1 MLTGKEFRVV
11 ILTAVQT
18 RDSLNKCHLPGL
30 EIFNDARVLNTA
42 MTRAQSCVV
51 VVGDAAALCCFGKC
65 SRVWKSYTDHCL
77 SSNSVAPQHFTKS
90 FFEKDVIETAKFQKF
105 EYVDDNNALSD
116 AILQELKDEY
126 EQLKTEY
133 ISKEDNLELEDLH
146 QHMPVASHN
155 ITNVCRGRLEQPENY
170 EQGKIVR
177 ESSNRG
183 YVIPTQNPSRRI
195 SIKGRANLG
204 MVFTGDEVVVEN
216 SRVVSI
222 IKQKESARVLV
233 CLLEDE
239 DHSKKENSEHNFVI
253 RTMMPITKTA
263 PKVQIMIS
271 KKKRNFIPIWEQIN
285 GHWTVAEHRRLTEKF
300 KQNYVF
306 VVQVISWKKN
316 CFYPLGNVIDIIPIG
331 SSLND
336 GLRILNEEFK
346 VEPTACTSNKGF
358 SLKDEDGEYRQ
369 DMCAVITFTVDPKDA
384 KDLDDAISV
393 RELGDQYELGIH
405 ISDVVSFV
413 RQDSELDE
421 EAKKHGITYYGSRGK
436 PVHMFP
442 KDLSTGYFSLLS
454 NQVRKVVSLLFKVNK
469 QTNEISGEPKFQL
482 STIKSKKQ
490 LSYEEAEKIIS
501 KRYGESPKFDTVEDC
516 VTMAYCFAK
525 AQRKKRLVDWPYSQ
539 PDNQRQVGERKANLM
554 IEELSVLFN
563 THAAEVLIGAEKNR
577 NFTPLRCQEKPN
589 PERIEELKEKKCAE
603 FIPLSF
609 HVRHKVDHDQQAQNC
624 DHFRILTEVWK
635 DIHSAAI
642 KNDID
647 KMVDLIAADDIHP
660 LLQPVVS
667 EFRRCSSKAY
677 VICSSSHKASAGHYS
692 LNVKSYTQA
701 SSPIRRYMD
710 IILQRLL
717 HSIICNRDVRYSH
730 REISTLCSQFEHD
743 MKNAKEYEQKA
754 EQIYYAV
761 SMKKQS
767 TSKLAFVVSAD
778 PHSDK
783 LTVSFPFN
791 GNIFAERLPI
801 MFKELQLWDQ
811 PWYDEAEQCINLTW
825 KKRIY
830 AFGTMHVDQEIK
842 MADYSP
848 CIELPLK
855 MWRATIKAIDEG
867 HWDHAKSLIL
877 GAKINQM
884 DKKNVPPQSSKMP
897 SSKTT
902 MCASKKQ
909 KVPNVPLEHDVN
921 INLQLKTS
929 DTLHIQ
935 MTSEIKRGYHMPAV
949 QLVHITPNFEI
960 CVDHIHSPITCFSR
974 SADDPSRIHYFDT
987 KEYVRIWKP
996 MCEMESA
1003 ATAVDESDSIIIEN
1017 LEVNFR
1023 QEEEG
1028 MLTGCFFLPRAWI
1041 NEWDIEL
1048 NLSKCLLCIRK
1059 RRLNLTGN
1067 LTHSAV
1073 VDPKEFTWVAHGVAR
1088 AEEKKAPPNEG
1099 SKVEFHVHH
1108 LPMENIPDCVFQE
1121 TTCFTVEIIPKQL
1134 PNM

>member
-1 MLTGKEFRVV
+1 MLTGKEFRAV

-18 RDSLNKCHLPGL
+18 RDSLNKSHLPNL

-65 SRVWKSYTDHCL
+65 SRVWKSYIDHCL
-77 SSNSVAPQHFTKS
+77 SNNSVAPQHFTKG

-105 EYVDDNNALSD
+105 EYVDDSNTFSD
-116 AILQELKDEY
+116 TILQELKEEY
-126 EQLKTEY
+126 EQLERQY
-133 ISKEDNLELEDLH
+133 ISEEDNLELEDFN
-146 QHMPVASHN
+146 QHMSVASHN
-155 ITNVCRGRLEQPENY
+155 VTNVCRGRLEQTETY

-177 ESSNRG
+177 ESYNRG

-195 SIKGRANLG
+195 SIKGRSNLVK
-204 MVFTGDEVVVEN
+204 VFTGDEVVVEN
-216 SRVVSI
+216 SKVVRI
-222 IKQKESARVLV
+222 IKEEESARVLL
-233 CLLEDE
+233 CLLQDE
-239 DHSKKENSEHNFVI
+239 DHSKKESSERNFVI

-263 PKVQIMIS
+263 PKVHILIS
-271 KKKRNFIPIWEQIN
+271 KKKRNFVPIWEHIN
-285 GHWTVAEHRRLTEKF
+285 GHWTVAEHKRLTEKF
-300 KQNYVF
+300 KQNSIF
-306 VVQVISWKKN
+306 VVQVINWKKD
-316 CFYPLGNVIDIIPIG
+316 FYCPLGYVIDVIPVG
-331 SSLND
+331 SSLDD
-336 GLRILNEEFK
+336 GLRILNKEFK
-346 VEPTACTSNKGF
+346 VEPTAFASDVGF
-358 SLKDEDGEYRQ
+358 SLKDEDGKYRQ
-369 DMCAVITFTVDPKDA
+369 DMRAVITFTVDPKDA

-393 RELGDQYELGIH
+393 RELGDHYELGIH
-405 ISDVVSFV
+405 ISDVVCFV
-413 RQDSELDE
+413 RQGSELDE
-421 EAKKHGITYYGSRGK
+421 EAKKRGITYYGSRGK
-436 PVHMFP
+436 DSHMFP
-442 KDLSTGYFSLLS
+442 KHLSTGYFSLLS
-454 NQVRKVVSLLFKVNK
+454 DRVRKVVSILFKINK

-482 STIKSKKQ
+482 STIKSNKQ

-516 VTMAYCFAK
+516 LTVAYCFAK

-539 PDNQRQVGERKANLM
+539 PDDHRKVGERKANLM
-554 IEELSVLFN
+554 IEELGVLFN
-563 THAAEVLIGAEKNR
+563 MHAAEVLTGAGKTR
-577 NFTPLRCQEKPN
+577 NCTPLRCQEKPN

-609 HVRHKVDHDQQAQNC
+609 HVRHKVDQNHQAKNC

-635 DIHSAAI
+635 DIQSAAME
-642 KNDID
+642 NDID

-660 LLQPVVS
+660 LLQPVVN

-677 VICSSSHKASAGHYS
+677 VICSSSRKASAGHYS

-710 IILQRLL
+710 IVLQRLL
-717 HSIICNRDVRYSH
+717 HSIICKRDVQYS
-730 REISTLCSQFEHD
+730 RTEISTLCNQFERD
-743 MKNAKEYEQKA
+743 IKNAKEYEQKA
-754 EQIYYAV
+754 EQISYAV
-761 SMKKQS
+761 SVKKQS
-767 TSKLAFVVSAD
+767 ASKLAFVVSAD
-778 PHSDK
+778 PHRDD

-791 GNIFAERLPI
+791 GNIFAEKLPI

-811 PWYDEAEQCINLTW
+811 PLYDEAKHCISLMW

-830 AFGTMHVDQEIK
+830 TPGTMQIDQDIR

-867 HWDHAKSLIL
+867 HLDHAKSLIL
-877 GAKINQM
+877 DAKIKQM
-884 DKKNVPPQSSKMP
+884 DKKKIPPQSSKMP

-909 KVPNVPLEHDVN
+909 KVPSVPLEHEVN
-921 INLQLKTS
+921 INLHLKIG
-929 DTLHIQ
+929 DTLHVQ

-960 CVDHIHSPITCFSR
+960 CVDHSHSPITCFSR
-974 SADDPSRIHYFDT
+974 SADDPSRIYYSDT
-987 KEYVRIWKP
+987 KEYKRIWKP

-1003 ATAVDESDSIIIEN
+1003 ATAVDESDSIIIED

-1028 MLTGCFFLPRAWI
+1028 KLTGCFFLPRAWI
-1041 NEWDIEL
+1041 NEWAVEL

-1059 RRLNLTGN
+1059 RGLCLTGN
-1067 LTHSAV
+1067 LAHSAV
-1073 VDPKEFTWVAHGVAR
+1073 VDPREFTWVAHGVAR

-1099 SKVEFHVHH
+1099 SKVEFYVHH
-1108 LPMENIPDCVFQE
+1108 LPMENIPDCVFQKN
-1121 TTCFTVEIIPKQL
+1121 TCFTVEIIPKHL